1 MVVSHFLFKTS
12 ECIERNEKYLEK
24 KKMTLYGM
32 IFSICFFLIVS
43 FFFSPHTVDYATEA
57 QTNEEKELPL
67 KKISVSAAK
76 SDAAETFEPAEFTA
90 FYDKI
95 NQAMISASKS
105 FNGDVGMTYVDLTTG
120 KQLSVNGTQ
129 EFYSASTIKVPLA
142 MMIAD
147 KVQAGELNWEDQLTY
162 NEKEDYEDG
171 TGIII
176 NNIQPS
182 YTVRTLQEYNITYS
196 DNIAKNMLYR
206 TFGDDVKAKKAL
218 YAHFLQKETEWD
230 DAKFTSEDAAKILN
244 ILYDE
249 KNTNPEYQTIYD
261 YMKKTVFHERMDTP
275 TTSGKVAHKIGSYA
289 GFLHDIGILETE
301 HPFILTV
308 FTNGQTNDGISFIST
323 ITDQLWTIQQNEYP
337 KK

>member
-1 MVVSHFLFKTS
+1 
-12 ECIERNEKYLEK
+12 
-24 KKMTLYGM
+24 MTLYGM

-43 FFFSPHTVDYATEA
+43 FFFSPHTVDYANETESSEKIPIPA
-57 QTNEEKELPL
+57 KKTDDSAVKNIKTPEKESPELTDFYH
-67 KKISVSAAK
+67 KVEQTMIDAAK
-76 SDAAETFEPAEFTA
+76 
-90 FYDKI
+90 
-95 NQAMISASKS
+95 N

-120 KQLSVNGTQ
+120 KQISVNGTT

-147 KVQAGELNWEDQLTY
+147 KVQSGSLKWDDQLTF

-176 NNIQPS
+176 NDIQPKYS
-182 YTVRTLQEYNITYS
+182 LRTLQEYSITYS
-196 DNIAKNMLYR
+196 DNIAKNMLYD
-206 TFGDDVKAKKAL
+206 TFGGDIAAKKAL

-230 DAKFTSEDAAKILN
+230 DAKFTSEDAAKILK
-244 ILYDE
+244 ILYKE
-249 KNTNPEYQTIYD
+249 KATNQEYQTIYD
-261 YMKKTVFHERMDTP
+261 YMKNTVFHERMDTP

-301 HPFILTV
+301 QPFILTI
-308 FTNGQTNDGISFIST
+308 FTNGQTDAGIPFIASV
-323 ITDQLWTIQQNEYP
+323 TDQLWNIQSNDYP

>member
-1 MVVSHFLFKTS
+1 MIMIFLIF
-12 ECIERNEKYLEK
+12 ERNERYLEK

-43 FFFSPHTVDYATEA
+43 FFFSTHTVDYANETETSEEMNVPTKKS
-57 QTNEEKELPL
+57 TNSAKDLEP
-67 KKISVSAAK
+67 KKQESPEQKV
-76 SDAAETFEPAEFTA
+76 

-95 NQAMISASKS
+95 EQTMTETAKS
-105 FNGDVGMTYVDLTTG
+105 FKGDVGMTYVDLNTG
-120 KQLSVNGTQ
+120 KQISVNGTK

-147 KVQAGELNWEDQLTY
+147 KVQAGSLKWDDQLTF
-162 NEKEDYEDG
+162 NEKEDYEEG

-176 NNIQPS
+176 NNIEPTYS
-182 YTVRTLQEYNITYS
+182 VRTLQEYSITYS
-196 DNIAKNMLYR
+196 DNIAKNMLYG
-206 TFGDDVKAKKAL
+206 TFGGDVAAKKAL

-230 DAKFTSEDAAKILN
+230 DAKFTSEDAAKILT
-244 ILYDE
+244 ILYEE
-249 KNTNPEYQTIYD
+249 KASNQEYQTIYD
-261 YMKKTVFHERMDTP
+261 YMKRTVFHERMDTP

-308 FTNGQTNDGISFIST
+308 FTNGQTDAGISFISM
-323 ITDQLWTIQQNEYP
+323 ITDQLWAIQSSEYP

>member
-1 MVVSHFLFKTS
+1 MNVL
-12 ECIERNEKYLEK
+12 EGNERYLEK

-43 FFFSPHTVDYATEA
+43 FFFSPHTIDYAKEA
-57 QTNEEKELPL
+57 EANEKSDMPL
-67 KKISVSAAK
+67 KAISAAASK
-76 SDAAETFEPAEFTA
+76 PDLPEVKTDPSLTA
-90 FYDKI
+90 FYEKI
-95 NQAMISASKS
+95 EQSMKNARDS

-120 KQLSVNGTQ
+120 KQISVNGTQ

-147 KVQAGELNWEDQLTY
+147 KVQAGELKWDDQLVY

-176 NNIQPS
+176 NNIQPTYS
-182 YTVRTLQEYNITYS
+182 VRTLQEYNIIYS
-196 DNIAKNMLYR
+196 DNIAKNMLYG

-218 YAHFLQKETEWD
+218 YAHFLQKETQWD
-230 DAKFTSEDAAKILN
+230 DAKFTSEDAAKILK

-249 KNTNPEYQTIYD
+249 KATNSEYQKIYD
-261 YMKKTVFHERMDTP
+261 YMKNTVFHERMDTP

-308 FTNGQTNDGISFIST
+308 FTNGQTNEGISFIASV
-323 ITDQLWTIQQNEYP
+323 TDQLWTIQSNDYP
-337 KK
+337 QK

>member
-1 MVVSHFLFKTS
+1 
-12 ECIERNEKYLEK
+12 
-24 KKMTLYGM
+24 MTLYGM

-43 FFFSPHTVDYATEA
+43 FFFSPHTVDYANETESS
-57 QTNEEKELPL
+57 EKIRIPVKKTAAAVVENTKTPEQEPPEL
-67 KKISVSAAK
+67 
-76 SDAAETFEPAEFTA
+76 TA
-90 FYDKI
+90 FYHKVEQTMT
-95 NQAMISASKS
+95 NSAKS

-120 KQLSVNGTQ
+120 KQISVNGTT

-147 KVQAGELNWEDQLTY
+147 KVQSGSLKWDDQLTF

-176 NNIQPS
+176 NDIQPKYS
-182 YTVRTLQEYNITYS
+182 LRTLQEYSITYS
-196 DNIAKNMLYR
+196 DNIAKNMLYD
-206 TFGDDVKAKKAL
+206 TFGGDVEAKKAL

-230 DAKFTSEDAAKILN
+230 DAKFTSEDAAKILK
-244 ILYDE
+244 ILYKE
-249 KNTNPEYQTIYD
+249 KATNQEYQTIYD
-261 YMKKTVFHERMDTP
+261 YMKNTVFHERMDTP

-301 HPFILTV
+301 QPFILTI
-308 FTNGQTNDGISFIST
+308 FTNGQTDSGIPFIASV
-323 ITDQLWTIQQNEYP
+323 TDQLWNVQSNDYP

>member
-1 MVVSHFLFKTS
+1 
-12 ECIERNEKYLEK
+12 
-24 KKMTLYGM
+24 MTLYGM

-43 FFFSPHTVDYATEA
+43 FFFSTHTVDYANETE
-57 QTNEEKELPL
+57 TSGKTSVPV
-67 KKISVSAAK
+67 KKIASAPVK
-76 SDAAETFEPAEFTA
+76 DTEPSDEESPELTA
-90 FYDKI
+90 FYHKI
-95 NQAMISASKS
+95 EQTMTATVKS
-105 FNGDVGMTYVDLTTG
+105 FNGDVGVTYVDLATG
-120 KQLSVNGTQ
+120 KQLSVNGTK

-147 KVQAGELNWEDQLTY
+147 KVQAGNLKWDDQLTF

-182 YTVRTLQEYNITYS
+182 YSLRTLQEYSITYS
-196 DNIAKNMLYR
+196 DNIAKNMLYD
-206 TFGDDVKAKKAL
+206 TFGGDVAAKKAL
-218 YAHFLQKETEWD
+218 YAHFLQKETDWD
-230 DAKFTSEDAAKILN
+230 DAKFTSEDAAKILK
-244 ILYDE
+244 ILFEE
-249 KNTNPEYQTIYD
+249 KSSNQEYQTIYN
-261 YMKKTVFHERMDTP
+261 YMKNTVFHERMETP

-308 FTNGQTNDGISFIST
+308 FTNGETDAGIPFIST
-323 ITDQLWTIQQNEYP
+323 LTDQLWTVQSNEYP

>member
-1 MVVSHFLFKTS
+1 MNVL
-12 ECIERNEKYLEK
+12 EGNERYLEK

-43 FFFSPHTVDYATEA
+43 FFFSPHTIDYAKEA
-57 QTNEEKELPL
+57 EANEKSDMPLKTISAAASKPDLPEEKTDPSLITFYE
-67 KKISVSAAK
+67 KIEQSMKNAR
-76 SDAAETFEPAEFTA
+76 D
-90 FYDKI
+90 
-95 NQAMISASKS
+95 S

-120 KQLSVNGTQ
+120 KQISVNGTQ

-147 KVQAGELNWEDQLTY
+147 KVQAGELKWDDQLVY

-176 NNIQPS
+176 NNIQPTYS
-182 YTVRTLQEYNITYS
+182 VRTLQEYNIIYS
-196 DNIAKNMLYR
+196 DNIAKNMLYG

-218 YAHFLQKETEWD
+218 YAHFLQKETQWD
-230 DAKFTSEDAAKILN
+230 DAKFTSEDAAKILK

-249 KNTNPEYQTIYD
+249 KATNSEYQTIYD
-261 YMKKTVFHERMDTP
+261 YMKNTVFHERMDTP

-308 FTNGQTNDGISFIST
+308 FTNGQTNEGISFIASV
-323 ITDQLWTIQQNEYP
+323 TDQLWTIQSNDYP